1 MDVEEDSYQAG
12 ESSHDAAEFDNDA
25 NDAMEAPNQSAK
37 RRFVSTAT
45 AKEPV
50 AAAGGAE
57 PMDVEGEDDD
67 EMRVCHPC
75 PHITC
80 ANLRSCLISVVWSTA
95 CLIFDTPCRKRHNN
109 GGHGSLNK
117 FI

>member
-45 AKEPV
+45 AK
-50 AAAGGAE
+50 
-57 PMDVEGEDDD
+57 D
-67 EMRVCHPC
+67 
-75 PHITC
+75 
-80 ANLRSCLISVVWSTA
+80 
-95 CLIFDTPCRKRHNN
+95 
-109 GGHGSLNK
+109 
-117 FI
+117 